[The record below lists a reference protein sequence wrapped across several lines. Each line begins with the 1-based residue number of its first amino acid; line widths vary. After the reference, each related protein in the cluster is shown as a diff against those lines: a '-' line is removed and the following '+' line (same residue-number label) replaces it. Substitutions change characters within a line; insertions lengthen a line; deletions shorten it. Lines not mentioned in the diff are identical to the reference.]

1 MTDANFETIQLRREG
16 AHLIITLHRPDRM
29 NAFTPQMKDD
39 LIAAFDLADMDDAVR
54 SVIITGSGRA
64 FCAGADLGA
73 GAETFD
79 YVKRADRQT
88 DDAALRR
95 DNGGLLTL
103 RIFKSK
109 KPVIGAINGA
119 AVGIGAT
126 MTLPMDVRIACESA
140 KFGFV
145 FARRGIVPEAA
156 SSWFLPRLVGMPTAL
171 DWCFSGRVFDAV
183 EAMEKGLAQAVVKA
197 EDLLQAALE
206 RADAM
211 TAHSA
216 PVSIAMTRAMLWRM
230 AGATHPMEAHRWDSR
245 AVFARG
251 QMGDAK
257 EGVMSFLEKRTAD
270 FIDSVAR
277 DYPRFSPFE
286 DDPDYF

>member
-79 YVKRADRQT
+79 YAKRADRQT

-183 EAMEKGLAQAVVKA
+183 EAMEKGLVQAVVKA

-257 EGVMSFLEKRTAD
+257 EGVMSFLEKRAPD
-270 FIDSVAR
+270 FTDSVAR
-277 DYPRFSPFE
+277 DYPQFSPFE